1 MWWALTGGK
10 GHERVGLGAD
20 SLGESGN
27 KHDHRD
33 RVQMGATMHR
43 TTAKQ
48 TRVLGTNGWPSGAG
62 ENERGQERAPTLR
75 GRMRQPTGHTRV
87 RAQGYK

>member
-48 TRVLGTNGWPSGAG
+48 TRVLGKNGRQHYAG
-62 ENERGQERAPTLR
+62 VCGSRRGTR
-75 GRMRQPTGHTRV
+75 GYGHRGINKTSIDFV
-87 RAQGYK
+87 FAKPFT